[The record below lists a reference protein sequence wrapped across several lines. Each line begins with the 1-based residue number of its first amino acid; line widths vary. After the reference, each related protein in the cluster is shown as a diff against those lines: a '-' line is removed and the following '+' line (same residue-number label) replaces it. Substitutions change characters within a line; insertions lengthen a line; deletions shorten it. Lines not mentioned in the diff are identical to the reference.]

1 MSSQRMLRSILTFAP
16 AMKTVPT
23 SKLIPAFAGMT
34 SQLWVAWCGC
44 VTCPRDRSSL
54 RNARCR
60 TRLIEHQKRRAHD
73 QRKCRVVVPLQR
85 LAQIPDRETG
95 EHHQGQ
101 DFLDGLQLH
110 HRIHLAA
117 HAVGRHHQ
125 QVFEEGDAPADQDGQ
140 EQGRVFVFQVPVPGV
155 PDPK

>member
-1 MSSQRMLRSILTFAP
+1 M
-16 AMKTVPT
+16 
-23 SKLIPAFAGMT
+23 
-34 SQLWVAWCGC
+34 
-44 VTCPRDRSSL
+44 
-54 RNARCR
+54 
-60 TRLIEHQKRRAHD
+60 
-73 QRKCRVVVPLQR
+73 VPLQR
-85 LAQIPDRETG
+85 LAQIPDREAG